1 LRLPMP
7 RLPDGTFD
15 ERTEELE
22 ETETNPLTEWL
33 NYNTTQG
40 NIEYMETRNGITYY
54 RVINREAFQ

>member
-1 LRLPMP
+1 MP
-7 RLPDGTFD
+7 RPPNGTFD
-15 ERTEELE
+15 ERTKKLE

>member
-1 LRLPMP
+1 MP